1 MPFDVGRVRGLIP
14 AVGDGWAHLD
24 SAVGMLTP
32 EQVTLVVSTVMRA
45 PVSATGGV
53 FPASRRA
60 EVIEDAARQSIA
72 DLVGADPRGV
82 VLGPGAEVMLR
93 RLAEALSE
101 TWNLGDE
108 IVLTRLDD
116 CANVTPWLHC
126 AQARGVEV
134 RWAEIEIDNC
144 ELPSWQFRELVGHPT
159 RLVAITAASATVG
172 TCPDVAAVAKLA
184 REHGAL
190 TVVDASMATPFEP
203 QDIDTLG
210 ADVMALSATAWGG
223 PPVGALVFRN
233 PALLDRLPS
242 CSLENDA
249 RGPHRLEL
257 GPHSYPLLAGLIA
270 SVDHLAGLDTTATGT
285 RRERVLASMSAV
297 QLHQSGLLA
306 ELLLEL
312 SALRGVTVVGNPER
326 RVPLL
331 SFTHSDVKAND
342 IAEHLAQR
350 AVCAFADPGDQGVL
364 AQLGSS
370 EVGGVVRIG
379 LAHYTTRGE
388 IDALVTAVS
397 QLG

>member
-1 MPFDVGRVRGLIP
+1 M
-14 AVGDGWAHLD
+14 HLD
-24 SAVGMLTP
+24 AAEGMLTP
-32 EQVTLVVSTVMRA
+32 EHVTLAVATVMRA

-82 VLGPGAEVMLR
+82 VLGPGPAVMLR

-101 TWNLGDE
+101 TWNLGDH
-108 IVLTRLDD
+108 IVLTKLDD

-126 AQARGVEV
+126 AQARGVDV

-144 ELPSWQFRELVGHPT
+144 ELPSWQFRDLIGHST
-159 RLVAITAASATVG
+159 ELVAITAASGTVG
-172 TCPDVAAVAKLA
+172 TRPDVAAIAERA
-184 REHGAL
+184 GEHGAL
-190 TVVDASMATPFEP
+190 MVVDASMSAPFEP
-203 QDIDTLG
+203 QDIETLG

-233 PALLDRLPS
+233 PALLDRLS
-242 CSLENDA
+242 SVSLENDA
-249 RGPHRLEL
+249 RGPRRLEL
-257 GPHSYPLLAGLIA
+257 GPHSYPLLAGLTA
-270 SVDHLAGLDTTATGT
+270 SVDHLAGLDTSATGT
-285 RRERVLASMSAV
+285 RRERVLRSMTA
-297 QLHQSGLLA
+297 LQSYQSELLGD
-306 ELLLEL
+306 LLLEL
-312 SALRGVTVVGNPER
+312 SVLPCVTVVGHPER

-342 IAEHLAQR
+342 VVAHLAEQG
-350 AVCAFADPGDQGVL
+350 VCAFADPGDQGVL